1 MKYEVTGSKETICH
15 LELPKAVE
23 GMLQSEENLR
33 TPTRTQESVTSERL
47 IEIRRGNKKNV
58 KPCTAR
64 A

>member
-1 MKYEVTGSKETICH
+1 MKYEVTGSKETIRQP
-15 LELPKAVE
+15 ELLKAVE
-23 GMLQSEENLR
+23 EMLQSEENLM
-33 TPTRTQESVTSERL
+33 TLTRTQESVTSERL

>member
-1 MKYEVTGSKETICH
+1 MKYEVTGSKETIRQP
-15 LELPKAVE
+15 ELLKAVE
-23 GMLQSEENLR
+23 EMLQSEENL
-33 TPTRTQESVTSERL
+33 TTLTRTQESVTSERL